1 MKFILD
7 TNVLVAALIWGGKPY
22 DLLKLSTQ
30 TPNVVWTSPLLLTE
44 LHRTLDYAKLKPYLD
59 VRHLNRQQLF
69 DQLILVVH
77 TVIDTALKTRVCRD
91 PDDDIV
97 LACTLSAKADFIV
110 SGDKDLLVL
119 KEFEGMPILTVAQAL
134 AILQAT

>member
-30 TPNVVWTSPLLLTE
+30 TPNAVWTSPLLLTE
-44 LHRTLDYAKLKPYLD
+44 LHRTLDYAKLKPCLD

-97 LACTLSAKADFIV
+97 LACDLSAKADFIV

-134 AILQAT
+134 AILQAA